1 MPSLFD
7 PFSLRGV
14 TLRNRIGVSPMV
26 QTSSCEGFASDW
38 HLVHLGARACG
49 GAGLVMTEAT
59 AVEPEGRIS
68 IFDLGLWADA
78 HIPSLKRLTQFIEQ
92 EGAVPAIQLGHG
104 GRKSSYRPPYDK
116 SGIQELEHLSLNEG
130 AWPVIGPSAIPFDL
144 KSPVPCE
151 MTSSD
156 IKRVTN
162 AFTEAAHRAVVAGF
176 KWVEIH
182 AAHGYLPHAF
192 YSPLSNRRQDSY
204 GGSFTNRTRFSREIA
219 RSIRN
224 ILPDSVVLAFRL
236 SYTDW
241 IEGGWTIEDTEQLA
255 LDLKSD
261 GVDLI
266 DVSSG
271 GNSATTVALMSELRD
286 KRKTEFTV
294 SGVIPLH
301 PGYQVDG
308 AARVKCA
315 ASIPVSAVGLIT
327 DPIHADSI
335 IQKGQADI
343 VMLGRELLRDPNWPI
358 QAAIKLNQTQRVR
371 IPVQYHLAWKNSGQ
385 FSYQPVSAPCLDED
399 QAGQNSTLC

>member
-1 MPSLFD
+1 MPNLFD

-26 QTSSCEGFASDW
+26 QTSSSEGFASDW

-68 IFDLGLWADA
+68 IFDLGIWADA
-78 HIPSLKRLTQFIEQ
+78 HIPQLKRLTRFIEQ
-92 EGAVPAIQLGHG
+92 EGAVPAIQLAHG
-104 GRKSSYRPPYDK
+104 GRKSSYRPPHDK
-116 SGIQELEHLSLNEG
+116 SGIQELTHLSLNEG
-130 AWPVIGPSAIPFDL
+130 AWPVIGPSAIPFDAE
-144 KSPVPCE
+144 SPIPHE

-156 IKRVTN
+156 IKRVIG
-162 AFTEAAHRAVVAGF
+162 AFAGAAQRAVVAGF
-176 KWVEIH
+176 KWVEVH

-192 YSPLSNRRQDSY
+192 YSPLSNQRDDAY
-204 GGSFTNRTRFSREIA
+204 GGGYTNRTRLCREIA
-219 RSIRN
+219 RAIRN
-224 ILPDSVVLAFRL
+224 VLPDSVVLAFRL

-241 IEGGWTIEDTEQLA
+241 IEGGWSIEDTEQLA
-255 LDLKSD
+255 SDLKSD

-286 KRKTEFTV
+286 TSKAGSPI

-301 PGYQVDG
+301 PGYQVGG
-308 AARVKCA
+308 AARVRDA
-315 ASIPVSAVGLIT
+315 ASMPVSAVGLIT
-327 DPIHADSI
+327 DPTHADSI
-335 IQKGQADI
+335 IQTGQADI

-358 QAAIKLNQTQRVR
+358 QAAIKLNQTRRVR
-371 IPVQYHLAWKNSGQ
+371 IPVQYHLAWKNFGQ
-385 FSYQPVSAPCLDED
+385 FDYQPVSAPCLDED
-399 QAGQNSTLC
+399 HAGQKSTPS